1 MSQPRSDYQQWQGKG
16 KDKQNVRSDTAVAAV
31 EGVQW
36 QFGGHDDD
44 GSWKYYKSS
53 WYHKDPGY
61 HTHPDDWHGQPR
73 RQVAKERLRF
83 DHLNTGRCAARPEDC
98 MCFYHQAIRQGACPK
113 KLDEMREK
121 LTKSIE
127 MHNMKDYE
135 EIVDSVVDYAQTY
148 TPELGRSLGRFQDK
162 AEKAQFDSSWISW
175 WQPIPSTDPQDH
187 VAAYFGV
194 NPSTDPQDLWQY
206 AAASSSSQ
214 GMTQLNPS
222 PNPNPYNASADW
234 HSPATSERS
243 S

>member
-1 MSQPRSDYQQWQGKG
+1 
-16 KDKQNVRSDTAVAAV
+16 
-31 EGVQW
+31 
-36 QFGGHDDD
+36 
-44 GSWKYYKSS
+44 
-53 WYHKDPGY
+53 
-61 HTHPDDWHGQPR
+61 
-73 RQVAKERLRF
+73 
-83 DHLNTGRCAARPEDC
+83 
-98 MCFYHQAIRQGACPK
+98 
-113 KLDEMREK
+113 MREK

-162 AEKAQFDSSWISW
+162 AEKAQCDSSWISW

-194 NPSTDPQDLWQY
+194 NPPVY

-214 GMTQLNPS
+214 GMTQLNPI